1 MDDFFWSAIRGY
13 GPDGVWIKRSE
24 AEKYI
29 LTLEA
34 DLSCSDTSLTYARN
48 KRYKA
53 EAERDE
59 LLAQLAAVREVAD
72 QCLYDSHSEIVGRVC
87 RIRRILETLS
97 ATTGQNEGENEYIDI
112 VFDGPPSH
120 ESGRFIEVEN
130 SYRRSIN
137 FGEWVDRGDYWALRI
152 PDYRNFIA
160 ERDKLRARL
169 EAGITLINKRM
180 EDGCLCRKCGPEI
193 RAALSGVTP
202 EKEKP

>member
-1 MDDFFWSAIRGY
+1 M
-13 GPDGVWIKRSE
+13 
-24 AEKYI
+24 
-29 LTLEA
+29 
-34 DLSCSDTSLTYARN
+34 
-48 KRYKA
+48 
-53 EAERDE
+53 
-59 LLAQLAAVREVAD
+59 
-72 QCLYDSHSEIVGRVC
+72 
-87 RIRRILETLS
+87 
-97 ATTGQNEGENEYIDI
+97 ENEYIDI

-202 EKEKP
+202 DRENPRKKTKYRENCTERGENHEKRGIKKGSGRPC